1 MRIKEYFK
9 PSSLEQA
16 YNVLKDKNA
25 TIIGGG
31 AFLRISSKRIKSAL
45 DLSKL
50 ELDFIEDKEDR
61 IEIGA
66 MTTLREV
73 EENKA
78 LKDNFSG
85 VISKATGSIMGVQ
98 FRNVATIGG
107 SVAGRYGFS
116 DVITPLLALNT
127 FVELYKGGKI
137 TLKDF
142 LETKGKIKD
151 ILIKIIIMKDKRKAS
166 FQSVRNTAIDFAIL
180 NASASNIDNDFKIS
194 VGARPG
200 IAKMPKEA
208 MEFLRSCKVDKE
220 AAIKASEIASEELN
234 FGSDIRGSW
243 EYRKEL
249 CKALVKRAILEV
261 M

>member
-1 MRIKEYFK
+1 MRINEYFK
-9 PSSLEQA
+9 PSNLEQA

-45 DLSKL
+45 DLSNL
-50 ELDFIEDKEDR
+50 ELDFIEDKKDR

-66 MTTLREV
+66 MTTLREI
-73 EENKA
+73 EQNEA
-78 LKDNFSG
+78 LKNNFNG
-85 VISKATGSIMGVQ
+85 VISKATAVIMGVQ

-116 DVITPLLALNT
+116 DIITPLLSLNT
-127 FVELYKGGKI
+127 FVDLYKGGKV
-137 TLKDF
+137 TLEEF
-142 LETKGKIKD
+142 LETKGKVND
-151 ILIKIIIMKDKRKAS
+151 ILVKIIIMKDDRKAS
-166 FQSVRNTAIDFAIL
+166 FQYVKNTSTDFSML

-200 IAKMPKEA
+200 SAKVPKKA
-208 MEFLRSCKVDKE
+208 LEFLKKSKLDKE
-220 AAIKASEIASEELN
+220 SAIKASKIASEELN
-234 FGSDIRGSW
+234 FGSDIRGSK

>member
-1 MRIKEYFK
+1 MRINEYFK

-45 DLSKL
+45 DLSNL
-50 ELDFIEDKEDR
+50 ELDFIEDKKDR
-61 IEIGA
+61 IEIGS
-66 MTTLREV
+66 MTTLREI
-73 EENKA
+73 EQNEA
-78 LKDNFSG
+78 LKNNFNG
-85 VISKATGSIMGVQ
+85 VISKATAVIMGVQ

-116 DVITPLLALNT
+116 DIITPLLSLNT
-127 FVELYKGGKI
+127 FVDLYKGGKV
-137 TLKDF
+137 TLEEF
-142 LETKGKIKD
+142 LKTKGKVND
-151 ILIKIIIMKDKRKAS
+151 ILVKIIIMKDNRKAS
-166 FQSVRNTAIDFAIL
+166 FQYVKNTSTDFSML
-180 NASASNIDNDFKIS
+180 NASASNKDNDFKIS

-200 IAKMPKEA
+200 SAKVPKKA
-208 MEFLRSCKVDKE
+208 LEFLKGCKVDKNS
-220 AAIKASEIASEELN
+220 AIKAALIASEELN
-234 FGSDIRGSW
+234 FGSDIRGSK